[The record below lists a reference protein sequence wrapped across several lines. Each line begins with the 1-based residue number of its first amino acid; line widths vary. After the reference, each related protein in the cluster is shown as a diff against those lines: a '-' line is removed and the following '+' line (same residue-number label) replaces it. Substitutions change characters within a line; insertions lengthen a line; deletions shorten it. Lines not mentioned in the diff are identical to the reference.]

1 MVARAASLGVHVLSV
16 TDHDTVA
23 GVRPAQAAAKHWGIT
38 LVPGVEISA
47 VSGQEEIHI
56 LGYFVDVE
64 NAELKTFL
72 TQAREAR
79 QERAQQILARLAQWG
94 LPIEWDQVV
103 AKAGGNGS
111 IGRAHIAATMVEQGY
126 VHSWD
131 EAFEQW
137 IGPGRPAYVERYKL
151 SPEDAIQLIRRSG
164 GLPALAHPY
173 IFSRN
178 GECKVSLDLAR
189 WLPRLRDAGLEGIEV
204 YYPNYSHRVSRRLLA
219 WAIRYGLFVSGG
231 SDFHGEGTGSDLGSV
246 AVPWAVWEGLER
258 RHGCQV
264 RPEVVESARQLS

>member
-1 MVARAASLGVHVLSV
+1 MLAI
-16 TDHDTVA
+16 TDHDTIA
-23 GVRPAQAAAKHWGIT
+23 GVRAAQTAAEHWGIT

-47 VSGQEEIHI
+47 VSGQEEIHL
-56 LGYFVDVE
+56 LGYFVDVD
-64 NAELKTFL
+64 NPELKAFV
-72 TQAREAR
+72 ARAQEAR

-94 LPIEWDQVV
+94 VPIEWDRVV

-126 VHSWD
+126 VRSWD

-151 SPEDAIQLIRRSG
+151 SPEEAIQLVRRSG

-173 IFSRN
+173 IFTRN
-178 GECKVSLDLAR
+178 GECKAALDLAR

-204 YYPNYSHRVSRRLLA
+204 YYPNYPHRLSRQLLT
-219 WAIRYGLFVSGG
+219 WAIRYGLFISGG
-231 SDFHGEGTGSDLGSV
+231 SDFHGEGTGSELGGV

-258 RHGCQV
+258 RHRCQV
-264 RPEVVESARQLS
+264 RRDLVESGHWLN